1 MAHDFNVR
9 LSGIELSS
17 SEEQQLN
24 KAIQSAVLGHLA
36 GSTGGETSRR
46 SCASSCRRATAT

>member
-36 GSTGGETSRR
+36 
-46 SCASSCRRATAT
+46 

>member
-24 KAIQSAVLGHLA
+24 KAMQSAVLGHLA
-36 GSTGGETSRR
+36 QIDRR
-46 SCASSCRRATAT
+46 RDIAAVLRDFVQARHGY

>member
-1 MAHDFNVR
+1 MPAGPTAVADYGTQRIRGHCMAHDFNVR

-36 GSTGGETSRR
+36 
-46 SCASSCRRATAT
+46 